1 MNFSRSLSP
10 TTQRKTTEI
19 PTIFF
24 FISFHGIDNKM
35 HIFAKVQILL
45 ICDEIHEKFG
55 VFFFVSLKQFTK
67 KRYVFEKHDEKKEN
81 NKARAL

>member
-35 HIFAKVQILL
+35 HIFAKV
-45 ICDEIHEKFG
+45 H
-55 VFFFVSLKQFTK
+55 TNTTYM
-67 KRYVFEKHDEKKEN
+67 R
-81 NKARAL
+81 

>member
-35 HIFAKVQILL
+35 HIFAKVHTNTTYMRSNSRKIR
-45 ICDEIHEKFG
+45 
-55 VFFFVSLKQFTK
+55 VFFCFTETIYK